1 MKPDLTVLTVTRRFS
16 HSAERVFD
24 AWLDPVHAGRWWFA
38 TPTGR
43 MKQVEIDGRVGG
55 KFMIV
60 DRRGDIDAEH
70 FGTFVV
76 LDRPRRLVF
85 DFATDREE
93 KPTRVTVDIVALED
107 GGCELTLSH
116 AMSPEWAEYKDR
128 AMQGWTMILEGLATT
143 LRAPAPEDSPL
154 RVRRSVLINATP
166 DVVWRAFETKERM
179 GLWWGALAGTPQ
191 AGTSQGQWL
200 DDYEPREGRH
210 IRMSVM
216 MDGARASYGGTIRV
230 FAPSRELTF
239 ENDWIPNRGWAA
251 PTFVTLRL
259 TPALAGTLIE
269 LFHHGFERTGGDF
282 AATHAGYEQGWGMTQ
297 LLALKRYIETGDDR

>member
-1 MKPDLTVLTVTRRFS
+1 MKPDPITLTVTRRFS
-16 HSAERVFD
+16 QPAERVFD
-24 AWLDPVHAGRWWFA
+24 AWLDPERAGRWWFA
-38 TPTGR
+38 TQTGR
-43 MKQVEIDGRVGG
+43 MRRVEIDGRVGG

-60 DRRGDIDAEH
+60 DRRGDVEAQH

-76 LDRPRRLVF
+76 LDRPCRIVF
-85 DFATDREE
+85 DFATDREHA
-93 KPTRVTVDIVALED
+93 PTRVTIDIISLRD

-116 AMSPEWAEYKDR
+116 AMSSEWAEHKDR
-128 AMQGWTMILEGLATT
+128 TAQGWTMVLDNLAKT
-143 LRAPAPEDSPL
+143 LGAPAPEDSPL
-154 RVRRSVLINATP
+154 RVRRSILIDAAP
-166 DVVWRAFETKERM
+166 SAVWHAFETKSGM
-179 GLWWGALAGTPQ
+179 GEWWGVTAGTPT

-200 DDYEPREGRH
+200 DEYEPREGGH

-216 MDGARASYGGTIRV
+216 MDGTRASYGGAIRV
-230 FAPSRELTF
+230 FLPAREFTF

-259 TPALAGTLIE
+259 TPALSATLIE

-297 LLALKRYIETGDDR
+297 LLALKRFIEAGDDR